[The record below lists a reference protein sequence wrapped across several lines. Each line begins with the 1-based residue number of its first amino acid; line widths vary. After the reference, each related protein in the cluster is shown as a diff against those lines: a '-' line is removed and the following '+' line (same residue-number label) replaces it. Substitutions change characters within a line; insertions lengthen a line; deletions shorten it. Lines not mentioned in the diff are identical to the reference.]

1 MEPKRIE
8 SDDEWRIIE
17 ALLPTGWREEAREQ
31 KAFRRARYIQDP
43 GDVLRL
49 LLFHAVN
56 AGGLRDTVV
65 QASVAGLASMSDV
78 ALLKRMRTSVSWLR
92 WIASELCGAFRD
104 RPRLP
109 GGLRLRAVDS
119 TTIEGPANTTS
130 EWRLHY
136 TLDLQT
142 LECDWHEL
150 TSTQVAEALERA
162 PVSPGDVL
170 IGDRNYL
177 RADGV
182 RAVVQLGGHVLV
194 RTRWNPRCFVDGDGN
209 DVAVLPLVRRLRVGR
224 VGQWPISIQATDGTP
239 IPGRIVAIKLPKPVA
254 DRAVRRLKRRAAK
267 QQRRLDARS
276 IEAAQYVVLFTTLPQ
291 GLLDAQGVADLYR
304 FRWQIEI
311 AFKRLKQLLRIG
323 QLPHRDPAAAQ
334 SWILSKVIVAL
345 LLELLY
351 RRSTAISPWAYRF
364 EELARAA

>member
-1 MEPKRIE
+1 MVPKRIE
-8 SDDEWRIIE
+8 SNDEWRIIE
-17 ALLPTGWREEAREQ
+17 ALLPAGWRAEAREQ
-31 KAFRRARYIQDP
+31 KAFRRARYVQDP

-56 AGGLRDTVV
+56 TGGLRDTVA
-65 QASVAGLASMSDV
+65 QAAAFGLASMSDV

-92 WIASELCGAFRD
+92 WIASELCSAFRD
-104 RPRLP
+104 RPGLP
-109 GGLRLRAVDS
+109 GELRLRAVDS
-119 TTIEGPANTTS
+119 TTIQGPANTTS

-136 TLDLQT
+136 TLDLRT

-150 TSTQVAEALERA
+150 SSTKVAEALERT
-162 PVSPGDVL
+162 PVRPGDVL

-194 RTRWNPRCFVDGDGN
+194 RTRWNPRCFMDNEGN
-209 DVAVLPLVRRLRVGR
+209 EVAVLPLVRRLRVGR
-224 VGQWPISIQATDGTP
+224 VGQWPISIQSTDGTR

-254 DRAVRRLKRRAAK
+254 EKAVRRLKRRAAK
-267 QQRRLDARS
+267 KQRTLDARS
-276 IEAAQYVVLFTTLPQ
+276 IEAARYVILFTTLPP
-291 GLLDAQGVADLYR
+291 GLLDAQGVANLYR

-334 SWILSKVIVAL
+334 SWILSKMIVAL
-345 LLELLY
+345 LLELMY
-351 RRSTAISPWAYRF
+351 RRSTSISPWAYRF
-364 EELARAA
+364 EELGRAA